1 MIPDG
6 LTRAHVF
13 ESLKQID
20 AVGVPAGRD
29 GRTFELRYE
38 ERAYPPKLVI
48 STACEIAFGRVLPSS
63 AFTGGNETNG
73 YLRRLGFT
81 IVPKNAAAPSR
92 PRPSPRDAEPS
103 ETLST
108 TKLEDLKQ
116 ELLRRAP
123 IYTAAELVG
132 QRDRPPSAAGVYAW
146 FFKTIPTGVPTD
158 GCVQRDGRTLLYV
171 GISPSSP
178 ASAETLRTRIR
189 YHFRGNAEGSTFRKT
204 VGCLLCENIETVLR
218 RVGSGTRMTFGPKEP
233 ALTQWLAEHAAVAW
247 VKTKNPRVVER
258 HILQTVRLPLNIE
271 ANAHNPFRP
280 QLQGIRDSARRRA
293 RELPILAD
301 R

>member
-38 ERAYPPKLVI
+38 GRAYPPKLVI

-81 IVPKNAAAPSR
+81 IVPKNATAPSR
-92 PRPSPRDAEPS
+92 PRPSPRGAEPS

-116 ELLRRAP
+116 EAMSEAGRNVSQAVKSEKP
-123 IYTAAELVG
+123 QGG
-132 QRDRPPSAAGVYAW
+132 QRCR
-146 FFKTIPTGVPTD
+146 
-158 GCVQRDGRTLLYV
+158 
-171 GISPSSP
+171 
-178 ASAETLRTRIR
+178 
-189 YHFRGNAEGSTFRKT
+189 STF
-204 VGCLLCENIETVLR
+204 
-218 RVGSGTRMTFGPKEP
+218 S
-233 ALTQWLAEHAAVAW
+233 
-247 VKTKNPRVVER
+247 
-258 HILQTVRLPLNIE
+258 
-271 ANAHNPFRP
+271 
-280 QLQGIRDSARRRA
+280 
-293 RELPILAD
+293 
-301 R
+301 